1 MDGWPSRP
9 KVIAGPWAVP
19 PGSDKGQPGERRA
32 AGSAGLGPTQR
43 RAAAPGP
50 STPRAGPTL
59 PALPSDFSATSETK
73 GREQERD
80 ISWRPP
86 SARISALIPFAASRQ
101 PSLPGPPDGY
111 TAQSRPSP
119 VLNSAV
125 APQCPRGEPNSS
137 WKPTR
142 PGVASPPL
150 AFFFLLQRQWLPR
163 GPANTPG
170 CVAPQGLCTC
180 SSSCL
185 EVTFPRSTAPSLPSS
200 LSSNDTSSEK
210 PSCPF
215 H

>member
-86 SARISALIPFAASRQ
+86 SARISALIDRDGDSV
-101 PSLPGPPDGY
+101 LHGPPRGGRSHR
-111 TAQSRPSP
+111 SRGGGGDE
-119 VLNSAV
+119 
-125 APQCPRGEPNSS
+125 APWR
-137 WKPTR
+137 
-142 PGVASPPL
+142 
-150 AFFFLLQRQWLPR
+150 
-163 GPANTPG
+163 
-170 CVAPQGLCTC
+170 
-180 SSSCL
+180 
-185 EVTFPRSTAPSLPSS
+185 LPSQPPTF
-200 LSSNDTSSEK
+200 LKVEA
-210 PSCPF
+210 
-215 H
+215 